1 MASEEFTKAF
11 DYELQ
16 NRAFALLSM
25 SGIAR
30 RLKGDP
36 RNAFWDGYVKL
47 EHFNAPRYAEAARR
61 WGFGDQPTQWTKIR
75 GALIGATPKFMLQSL
90 LKFAYPKTVEYL
102 EDLRR
107 MRGVGP
113 DDGKEFLDY
122 VVEQEILQIEM
133 MQLALNER
141 YASIT
146 RNLESFFRKYRDTE
160 LFD

>member
-1 MASEEFTKAF
+1 MISEEFTKAF

-16 NRAFALLSM
+16 NRAFAMLSM

-36 RNAFWDGYVKL
+36 QNAFWSGYVKL
-47 EHFNAPRYAEAARR
+47 EQFNAPRYAEAARR
-61 WGFGDQPTQWTKIR
+61 WGLDDQPTQWTKIR
-75 GALIGATPKFMLQSL
+75 GKAIGATPKFMLRSL

-113 DDGKEFLDY
+113 DDGKAFLEY

-133 MQLALNER
+133 MQLAMNER
-141 YASIT
+141 YAGIT
-146 RNLESFFRKYRDTE
+146 RNLESFFQKYSDRE